1 MVELREVHRE
11 VSGVKEAWLNS
22 VDEVK
27 RIISE
32 KITMDLRSKYWYLVQ
47 I

>member
-1 MVELREVHRE
+1 MTDLRELDGK

-22 VDEVK
+22 LDEVK

-32 KITMDLRSKYWYLVQ
+32 KVSWLSLRKFP
-47 I
+47 